1 MGPEHG
7 SDQSRCQGC
16 LSLGYTHCQAGR
28 DHGQVKQGCTHSAL
42 LLFQALPGMASP
54 GSVGQMFTSC
64 HQEAVHLYDHY
75 MPAEKAASLHPASP
89 LPSKKKP
96 YWVCLSLKHRTLTD
110 WDLSSSPPSRN
121 ICFGPGPSEHKESVP
136 SWADVSYK
144 ELHKRQCGE
153 LISVPRRQRTRRSQR
168 RGRLVRTKTSR
179 KRPTHRTAPWS
190 FLSVSS
196 TAALYSVPATCQGSH
211 T

>member
-1 MGPEHG
+1 MAVTRVSVKAVFLWAVLTARLAGTTAKSNRAAHTPLC
-7 SDQSRCQGC
+7 SCSRLSQGWLRRARWVKCSPRVTRRQYTCTTIIC
-16 LSLGYTHCQAGR
+16 LLR
-28 DHGQVKQGCTHSAL
+28 KQP
-42 LLFQALPGMASP
+42 LFTLPP
-54 GSVGQMFTSC
+54 
-64 HQEAVHLYDHY
+64 
-75 MPAEKAASLHPASP
+75 P
-89 LPSKKKP
+89 PSKKKP
-96 YWVCLSLKHRTLTD
+96 SWVCLSLKHRALTD
-110 WDLSSSPPSRN
+110 WDLSSSPPSLN